1 MWWDGISARHHRGIL
16 AMPRSR
22 ATPKALEDERAPM
35 RALGSKVV
43 GFFEPVNLPAK
54 KIKVLRKS

>member
-1 MWWDGISARHHRGIL
+1 
-16 AMPRSR
+16 MPRSR
-22 ATPKALEDERAPM
+22 AAPKALEDERAPM